1 MLTFCCPKKVILPL
15 KSVEKYTFL
24 CPKKEEESVRVI
36 NTTMPCDVECVVQTP
51 SDAAGLGTALAVLG
65 LPLWLCW

>member
-1 MLTFCCPKKVILPL
+1 M
-15 KSVEKYTFL
+15 EKYTFL
-24 CPKKEEESVRVI
+24 CPKKEEERVRVI
-36 NTTMPCDVECVVQTP
+36 NATMPRDVECVVQTP